1 MDKILCAIGAFF
13 FRFRNGLFPVIYLLV
28 ALFVR
33 PAFFAGNPKW
43 DPFATGIGL
52 IVAMLGETIRCLTIG
67 LVYSIVRGGRDGR
80 VYADHLVT
88 EGIYAHTRNPMY
100 VGNLLFALG
109 FCLMYGSPWMYLV
122 VFPFFLLVY
131 VSIVFEEERFLSEK
145 FGEKYDKYVHNTNR
159 FLPRLQG
166 LVQTIRQHHFDWT
179 RVIAKE
185 YGTLFVFL
193 RCLRSSDSQIPLP
206 DRPGRHTRPPWP
218 LGSIFNSFFYL
229 IWHCSLSEENRSHI
243 GFPEIEETKHSCLQ
257 RKITNASW
265 GQSTSCTS
273 LAGRDL

>member
-52 IVAMLGETIRCLTIG
+52 MVAMLGETIRCLTIG

-80 VYADHLVT
+80 VYADDLVT

-122 VFPFFLLVY
+122 IFPFFLLVY
-131 VSIVFEEERFLSEK
+131 VSIVYEEERFLSREIWGK
-145 FGEKYDKYVHNTNR
+145 IRRVPSQYEPLCASAAGVGADNETASFRLDKGDRQGVRNPVR
-159 FLPRLQG
+159 F
-166 LVQTIRQHHFDWT
+166 
-179 RVIAKE
+179 
-185 YGTLFVFL
+185 FL

-206 DRPGRHTRPPWP
+206 DRPGRHTRPPRS
-218 LGSIFNSFFYL
+218 LVSIFYSFFYL
-229 IWHCSLSEENRSHI
+229 IRRCSLPEENRSHI
-243 GFPEIEETKHSCLQ
+243 GFLLSLCRSTVETLVGIYDEPIS
-257 RKITNASW
+257 R
-265 GQSTSCTS
+265 
-273 LAGRDL
+273 

>member
-1 MDKILCAIGAFF
+1 MDKTLCAIGAFF

-52 IVAMLGETIRCLTIG
+52 MVAVLGETIRCLTIG

-80 VYADHLVT
+80 VYADDLVT

-100 VGNLLFALG
+100 VGNILFALG

-122 VFPFFLLVY
+122 IFPFFLFVFM
-131 VSIVFEEERFLSEK
+131 SIVYEEERFLTEK
-145 FGEKYDKYVHNTNR
+145 FSEKYDKYLHNTNR
-159 FLPRLQG
+159 FVPRLRG
-166 LVQTIRQHHFDWT
+166 VVQTMRQHHFDWK

-185 YGTLFVFL
+185 YGTLFVF
-193 RCLRSSDSQIPLP
+193 
-206 DRPGRHTRPPWP
+206 
-218 LGSIFNSFFYL
+218 FFGAYVLLIAKYHYL
-229 IWHCSLSEENRSHI
+229 IGPVGIL
-243 GFPEIEETKHSCLQ
+243 
-257 RKITNASW
+257 
-265 GQSTSCTS
+265 
-273 LAGRDL
+273 GRPDLLVLFSIPFFILYGVARFLKKTDRI

>member
-1 MDKILCAIGAFF
+1 MDKTLCAIGAFF

-43 DPFATGIGL
+43 DSFATGIGL
-52 IVAMLGETIRCLTIG
+52 MVAMLGETIRCLTIG

-145 FGEKYDKYVHNTNR
+145 FGEKYDEYVHNTNR

-166 LVQTIRQHHFDWT
+166 LAQTMRQHHFDWT

-185 YGTLFVFL
+185 YGTLFVFFFGAYVL
-193 RCLRSSDSQIPLP
+193 LIAKYRYLIGPVGILG
-206 DRPGRHTRPPWP
+206 RPG
-218 LGSIFNSFFYL
+218 LLVLFSIPFFILYGIARFL
-229 IWHCSLSEENRSHI
+229 KKTDRI
-243 GFPEIEETKHSCLQ
+243 
-257 RKITNASW
+257 
-265 GQSTSCTS
+265 
-273 LAGRDL
+273 

>member
-185 YGTLFVFL
+185 YGTLFVFFFGAYVL
-193 RCLRSSDSQIPLP
+193 LIAKYRYLIGPVGILG
-206 DRPGRHTRPPWP
+206 RPGH
-218 LGSIFNSFFYL
+218 LVLFSIPFFILYGIARFL
-229 IWHCSLSEENRSHI
+229 KKTDRI
-243 GFPEIEETKHSCLQ
+243 
-257 RKITNASW
+257 
-265 GQSTSCTS
+265 
-273 LAGRDL
+273 

>member
-1 MDKILCAIGAFF
+1 MDKALCAIGAFF

-52 IVAMLGETIRCLTIG
+52 MVAVLGETIRCLTIG

-80 VYADHLVT
+80 VYADDLVT

-100 VGNLLFALG
+100 VGNILFALG

-122 VFPFFLLVY
+122 IFPFFLFVY
-131 VSIVFEEERFLSEK
+131 MSIVYEEERFLTEK
-145 FGEKYDKYVHNTNR
+145 FSEKYDEYFHNTNR
-159 FLPRLQG
+159 FVPRLRG
-166 LVQTIRQHHFDWT
+166 LVQTMRHHHFDWK

-185 YGTLFVFL
+185 YGTLFVF
-193 RCLRSSDSQIPLP
+193 
-206 DRPGRHTRPPWP
+206 
-218 LGSIFNSFFYL
+218 FFGAYVLLIAKYHYL
-229 IWHCSLSEENRSHI
+229 IGPVGIL
-243 GFPEIEETKHSCLQ
+243 
-257 RKITNASW
+257 
-265 GQSTSCTS
+265 
-273 LAGRDL
+273 GRPDLLVLFSIPFFILYGVARFLKKTDRI